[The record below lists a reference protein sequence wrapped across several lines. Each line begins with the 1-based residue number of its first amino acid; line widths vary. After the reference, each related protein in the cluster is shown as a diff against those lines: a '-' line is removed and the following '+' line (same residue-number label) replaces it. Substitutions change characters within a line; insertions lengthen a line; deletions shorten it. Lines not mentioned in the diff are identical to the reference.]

1 QAFTLT
7 ATEDASAPGLAALN
21 IGVGATGTTI
31 GSAAQDAVVAVDGV
45 PLKRSTNS
53 ISDLVPGVKLDLV
66 SAKPGTIVSL
76 GASTP

>member
-1 QAFTLT
+1 
-7 ATEDASAPGLAALN
+7 
-21 IGVGATGTTI
+21 
-31 GSAAQDAVVAVDGV
+31 AAQDAVVAVDGV

-76 GASTP
+76 GASTPTDALSQAINNFVSAYNSLQNVLKGDLDAK